1 MKHKK
6 ADNEISFEKRA
17 AQKLRC
23 RLRRIKRVRKLD
35 RRLHIINYGDWY
47 APHLGYI
54 DWGFDG
60 KTLLHS
66 GKHIKFP
73 KNSNCQRW
81 MKKETSRRFR
91 NCQDMPVK
99 GNHYRRLFDYWWTM
113 Y

>member
-17 AQKLRC
+17 AQKLRR

-66 GKHIKFP
+66 GYSP
-73 KNSNCQRW
+73 PRLNYS
-81 MKKETSRRFR
+81 
-91 NCQDMPVK
+91 MPFF
-99 GNHYRRLFDYWWTM
+99 LFQSDII
-113 Y
+113 